1 MNDGGEMVKPLG
13 GFTWLEFLQCAS
25 VRVSPP
31 PANIFFATG
40 GLFETRLALHSFPLL
55 TFTVISP

>member
-1 MNDGGEMVKPLG
+1 MNDGGEIVKPLR
-13 GFTWLEFLQCAS
+13 GFTWLEFLQ

-31 PANIFFATG
+31 PASIFFATG

>member
-1 MNDGGEMVKPLG
+1 MNDGGEIVETAQRFHVAG
-13 GFTWLEFLQCAS
+13 ISS
-25 VRVSPP
+25 VRVSAP

>member
-1 MNDGGEMVKPLG
+1 MNDGGEIVKPLR
-13 GFTWLEFLQCAS
+13 GFTWLEFLQ

>member
-1 MNDGGEMVKPLG
+1 MAGISSGAR
-13 GFTWLEFLQCAS
+13 QSAA
-25 VRVSPP
+25 
-31 PANIFFATG
+31 ANIFFATG